1 VAFGDGKYHVTKEWA
16 DANDVDL
23 MQCHFYT
30 DSMSDVLL
38 MEKVRAVFPRLYIL
52 NPDPQT
58 LNPVP

>member
-1 VAFGDGKYHVTKEWA
+1 MTKEWA